1 MPRFR
6 ETSVSSPDAA
16 ALLTEY
22 FAERE
27 STFPS
32 AQGTYTTTLP
42 DASAFAPPGGV
53 FVVVD
58 AEPEDAGGTATG
70 GRGDA
75 DQLPAREP
83 WACGGVRLVA
93 PGPTGAVRYEVKH
106 LFVRPAGRAHGL
118 GRALLVELERRA
130 AGFGAHEIVL
140 DTNDSLAAAGGL
152 YRSAGYRT
160 IEPYNANP
168 NATTWFGK
176 AVGPR
181 GTGPGTTPLAEA

>member
-6 ETSVSSPDAA
+6 ETDVSSPDAA

-32 AQGTYTTTLP
+32 AQGRYTTTLP
-42 DASAFAPPGGV
+42 DATAFVPPTGV

-58 AEPEDAGGTATG
+58 DGPAGPDSGAASG
-70 GRGDA
+70 PR
-75 DQLPAREP
+75 
-83 WACGGVRLVA
+83 ACGGIRLIA
-93 PGPTGAVRYEVKH
+93 PSASGAVRYEVKH
-106 LFVRPAGRAHGL
+106 LYVRPTGRAQGL
-118 GRALLVELERRA
+118 GRALLDELERRA
-130 AGFGAHEIVL
+130 AAFGADEIVL

-152 YRSAGYRT
+152 YRSAGYTT

-168 NATTWFGK
+168 NATTWYGK
-176 AVGPR
+176 AVTG
-181 GTGPGTTPLAEA
+181 GTETGTAGR